1 MIFALARPQTTTKW
15 EESTT
20 EGIDII
26 LAIDISSSMNEK
38 DLKPNRLESAKE
50 VAKDFGTKP
59 VKGGIKFGKPGTG
72 VKDTIKNFQPRD
84 ISAKKYEKKVETGLK
99 KAQKSFKQ
107 LSRDIRD
114 YRDRDVPG
122 GPRKTRVTR
131 TRVSFRTT
139 PGGRESVGMASKFVN
154 KYKKGHPMNPEISGI
169 DFDKP
174 VNAQVVN
181 QSILKKSAA
190 AYSKLAKNNPAL
202 GGVAGIAAYDI
213 GKGILGKVKKY
224 TKSIVQTLNV
234 QKPTRTGRISA
245 GT

>member
-1 MIFALARPQTTTKW
+1 MNPSERARAFGDGG
-15 EESTT
+15 ST
-20 EGIDII
+20 EGG
-26 LAIDISSSMNEK
+26 A
-38 DLKPNRLESAKE
+38 
-50 VAKDFGTKP
+50 
-59 VKGGIKFGKPGTG
+59 G
-72 VKDTIKNFQPRD
+72 VEGPKRQDQLSLFKQTPA
-84 ISAKKYEKKVETGLK
+84 AKKAGEQASKEARSVSSQIDPSQRDF
-99 KAQKSFKQ
+99 A
-107 LSRDIRD
+107 SRKR
-114 YRDRDVPG
+114 
-122 GPRKTRVTR
+122 GPSGAVINR
-131 TRVSFRTT
+131 RTT
-139 PGGRESVGMASKFVN
+139 NAPP
-154 KYKKGHPMNPEISGI
+154 KGSPLNPAVSGI

-234 QKPTRTGRISA
+234 QKPTKTGRISA